1 MSSDKTNSTIRELYE
16 KYGIDRKYDHPSN
29 VSEENSYFG
38 NGDYPPDWTDRREA
52 VLEHQNGR
60 CARCHISLSDEDYFN
75 CHHYRP
81 VSKNGQHSLS
91 NLVNLCADCHKLIHP
106 DVENLDGE
114 WRDAPIFPHP
124 DADPRMATVRRPV
137 TDGEKQEFQ
146 PEISL
151 IADKSPVGEN
161 EFANSAVTIPVS
173 PGDALRMRD
182 EFDQLL
188 EDMGL
193 ANSTAL
199 TIRTVNSEHSPLRD
213 SLVEVAFP
221 TSGTKMSSRTD
232 KHGEVEFSIPSGTS
246 VELGITK
253 DGFNQTTS
261 SFDVGEDDD
270 YQEITLETSDQAGAT
285 GATPSTD
292 SATPEGGEDESRRPI
307 LKTLGLVG
315 VGGIAGYFFSGDS
328 NQHSSVSGNDVPGGD
343 GPDTTQSDSPTS
355 NDTPVKGF
363 TEEWTDAIDTYET
376 ITTLEKDDSA
386 IYAGTDSS
394 LVRSLSPEG
403 DENWTQDFDGQM
415 VHLGTTSDTLILV
428 TTSLITALRKDSGET
443 RWSVSHNATSNESN
457 PSAANN
463 DDVIVLAS
471 NGQEDFLQAFST
483 STGDTI
489 WEVTDEPSSDPVF
502 LNGSLFY
509 SRYDLAYIEE
519 PEQSGEKSP
528 VTIPETGS
536 YSGGLAMGES
546 LAYYITGG
554 GERGGAYSG
563 SESIELHAVEIE
575 REEVVW
581 RETVASGINS
591 EDVAVSPSVS
601 GPTINS
607 GVFIYT
613 TGGIWYGDFSGEQIW
628 THGDY
633 EARFTKPVWLRDTLF
648 YDSNGGLTGCQKSD
662 GAVTHRVEIDDE
674 VVTLNSYDES
684 VIVGT
689 ESGKIRMLTPD

>member
-1 MSSDKTNSTIRELYE
+1 MSSDKTTSTTRELYE

-29 VSEENSYFG
+29 VSEENSHFG
-38 NGDYPPDWTDRREA
+38 NGNYPPDWTDRREA

-146 PEISL
+146 PELSL

-161 EFANSAVTIPVS
+161 EFANSAATIPVS
-173 PGDALRMRD
+173 PGDALRMRN

-188 EDMGL
+188 EDIGL
-193 ANSTAL
+193 AKSTAL

-213 SLVEVAFP
+213 SLVEVEFP
-221 TSGTKMSSRTD
+221 ASGTKMSSRTD
-232 KHGEVEFSIPSGTS
+232 KHGEVEFSIPSGTQ
-246 VELGITK
+246 VEVGITK
-253 DGFNQTTS
+253 DGFDRTTS
-261 SFDVGEDDD
+261 SFDVGEGED
-270 YQEITLETSDQAGAT
+270 YQEITLETSGQTGAAGAT
-285 GATPSTD
+285 ASTD
-292 SATPEGGEDESRRPI
+292 NATSEGGGDESRRPI

-328 NQHSSVSGNDVPGGD
+328 NQPSSASEGDASGGD
-343 GPDTTQSDSPTS
+343 GTGTTQSESPTS
-355 NDTPVKGF
+355 TDTPVKGF

-376 ITTLEKDDSA
+376 ITTFERGDSA

-403 DENWTQDFDGQM
+403 EENWTQNFDGEM
-415 VHLGTTSDTLILV
+415 VHLGTTDDSLILV
-428 TTSLITALRKDSGET
+428 TTSLVTSLRKDSGET
-443 RWSVSHNATSNESN
+443 QWSVSHNATGDESK
-457 PSAANN
+457 PDAANN
-463 DDVIVLAS
+463 GDVVVLAS
-471 NGQEDFLQAFST
+471 DGQEDFLQALST
-483 STGDTI
+483 KSGDTI
-489 WEVTDEPSSDPVF
+489 WEITDQGATDPDF

-509 SRYDLAYIEE
+509 NVRELTYIEE
-519 PEQSGEKSP
+519 PEQPGEKSP
-528 VTIPETGS
+528 VTIPEAY
-536 YSGGLAMGES
+536 YSGGLVMGES

-554 GERGGAYSG
+554 GDSGGAYSG
-563 SESIELHAVEIE
+563 SEPIELHAIELE

-581 RETVASGINS
+581 KETVASEINS
-591 EDVAVSPSVS
+591 EDTGVSPSIS

-613 TGGIWYGDFSGEQIW
+613 TGGIWHGDFSGEQIW

-633 EARFTKPVWLRDTLF
+633 EARFTEPVWLGDTLF
-648 YDSNGGLTGCQKSD
+648 YDSNDGLTGCGKSD
-662 GAVTHRVEIDDE
+662 GAVTHRMEIDEE
-674 VVTLNSYDES
+674 VVTLSSFAES
-684 VIVGT
+684 VIIGT
-689 ESGKIRMLTPD
+689 ESGKTRMLTPD